1 MSAGPLG
8 PFSDDEIDHFET
20 HGYVWLRGG
29 LDSGK
34 AIEWRD
40 RITRLIR
47 TDPSVIQ
54 HLSPRR
60 HANRLSAFD
69 PVAPRTWRWQ
79 EIRASTGAESPI
91 REFAPRIGAAAAQ
104 LLGGEDR
111 IAPQEWKDL
120 IVINLGRCSYWR
132 RRLRALRA
140 RVPVRGWHNGWHCD
154 DPRKRAPIDSFR
166 MGLTVFVA
174 LSDSLPMGGGT
185 LFSPRSFPR
194 VVRHVKNHPEGADMS
209 NRALRRMGEWFGEE
223 MVARTGDV
231 LLTHPFV
238 LHCRGPNQSMTARYM
253 ARQNFFLK
261 EPMRFTRPEGDY
273 SPVERAVV
281 RLL

>member
-1 MSAGPLG
+1 MSTG
-8 PFSDDEIDHFET
+8 PFEPFSNDEIDHFET

-29 LDSGK
+29 LESAK

-54 HLSPRR
+54 DLSPREN
-60 HANRLSAFD
+60 ADRLSAFD
-69 PVAPRTWRWQ
+69 PLAPRTWWWR
-79 EIRASTGAESPI
+79 EIRAGTEAESPI

-111 IAPQEWKDL
+111 IEPQEWKDQ
-120 IVINLGRCSYWR
+120 IIINLGQYSYWR

-140 RVPVRGWHNGWHCD
+140 LVPARGDDWHCD
-154 DPRKRAPIDSFR
+154 DPRERAPIDSFR

-174 LSDSLPMGGGT
+174 LSDSLPLGGGT

-194 VVRHVKNHPEGADMS
+194 VVRHVKDHPEGADLS
-209 NRALRRMGEWFGEE
+209 NRALRRMGGWFGEQ

-238 LHCRGPNQSMTARYM
+238 LHCRGPNQGMAARYM
-253 ARQNFFLK
+253 TRKNFLLK

-273 SPVERAVV
+273 SPVERAVM